1 MVFGPGLT
9 SEKNVSG
16 LLLVFLGGREW
27 TASLVV
33 ARFSEPTSRR
43 QRVRSDEGLVQIV
56 FIFAAVSGLLTR
68 AAQRAERA
76 RTQGESRGGRAP
88 NSVYNA
94 AMAWRPKSMTTRVR

>member
-27 TASLVV
+27 TASSVV
-33 ARFSEPTSRR
+33 ARFSAPTSRR
-43 QRVRSDEGLVQIV
+43 QRVRSDEGLAQIV

-68 AAQRAERA
+68 SAQRAERA
-76 RTQGESRGGRAP
+76 RGQGDRAP
-88 NSVYNA
+88 ISVYNA